1 MNLVLLII
9 LFILMIYVCG
19 KRGIKLFF
27 SIIANF
33 LILITSFYI
42 MVIGINAVVISLV
55 ACYIICRIVLYKVN
69 GNNIKT
75 KSSMKSIIVVLLLLT
90 LLIFIITNLS
100 RIAGF
105 GYEEYEEIN
114 MFSYDIGIDFTNI
127 SVALIIIGL
136 IGATIDSSMAI
147 SSALYEVKEN
157 NKDLNSKE
165 LFISGMNIGKD
176 IMGTTMSTLLFAFLG
191 EFMTLLIWFKKGNY
205 SIGDIINSKTFAT
218 EFIKIM
224 FSAIGCILVIP
235 ITSYITSKDLV
246 KMNSKNNMENDIM

>member
-33 LILITSFYI
+33 IILITSFYI
-42 MVIGINAVVISLV
+42 IVIGINAIAISLV
-55 ACYIICRIVLYKVN
+55 SCYIICRIILYKVN
-69 GNNIKT
+69 GTNIKT
-75 KSSMKSIIVVLLLLT
+75 RSSMKSIIAVLILLT
-90 LLIFIITNLS
+90 LLIFSITFS
-100 RIAGF
+100 SKIAGF
-105 GYEEYEEIN
+105 GYEELEEIN
-114 MFSYDIGIDFTNI
+114 MFSYDIGINYNNI
-127 SVALIIIGL
+127 TVALIIIGL

-157 NKDLNSKE
+157 NKNLNSKE
-165 LFISGMNIGKD
+165 LFKSGINIGKD
-176 IMGTTMSTLLFAFLG
+176 IMGTTMNTLLFAFLG

-205 SIGDIINSKTFAT
+205 SLGDIINSKTFAT
-218 EFIKIM
+218 EFIKIL

-235 ITSYITSKDLV
+235 ITSYITSKELT
-246 KMNSKNNMENDIM
+246 NNTNNN